1 MLDVGYILIV
11 PNAKAKS
18 RGLGYCFAHQF
29 GCFCVTGFAETD
41 FAHFQ
46 NQKEGAETSRLVRFA
61 VLTAR
66 HFGVAVR
73 AEVENLF

>member
-11 PNAKAKS
+11 QNAEAKS
-18 RGLGYCFAHQF
+18 IVPGYCFAHQF
-29 GCFCVTGFAETD
+29 GCFRVMGFAETD

-46 NQKEGAETSRLVRFA
+46 NQKEGAETSRLVHFA

-66 HFGVAVR
+66 CFWVAVR
-73 AEVENLF
+73 AEAENLF